1 MSSAPVAGAAFE
13 RYHQQRGGG
22 GAAAAANSSTV
33 RSAAVPCVCVCVPGV
48 GRGFGAVLVSDAD
61 GRLPPR
67 SACLARVGGR

>member
-33 RSAAVPCVCVCVPGV
+33 RSAAVPCVCVCVCAGGWEGV
-48 GRGFGAVLVSDAD
+48 WCGFGI
-61 GRLPPR
+61 R
-67 SACLARVGGR
+67 C

>member
-33 RSAAVPCVCVCVPGV
+33 RSAAVPCVCVCAGGWEGV
-48 GRGFGAVLVSDAD
+48 WCGFGI
-61 GRLPPR
+61 R
-67 SACLARVGGR
+67 C

>member
-33 RSAAVPCVCVCVPGV
+33 RSAAVPCVCVCVC
-48 GRGFGAVLVSDAD
+48 RGLGGGLVRFWYPMLMGAS
-61 GRLPPR
+61 PR
-67 SACLARVGGR
+67 VPRV